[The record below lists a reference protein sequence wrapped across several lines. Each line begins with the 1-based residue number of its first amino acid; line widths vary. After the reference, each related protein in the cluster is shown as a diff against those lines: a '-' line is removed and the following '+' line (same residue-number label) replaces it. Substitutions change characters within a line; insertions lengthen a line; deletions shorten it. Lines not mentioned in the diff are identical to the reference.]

1 MNNRIVGSS
10 WTTSMCFAKADHISS
25 ISEIR
30 RSGKVISDGYYNIG
44 GVLYYAAHI
53 KGFLSDTFNNSSNYI
68 YNTSPVY
75 MRRIEVN
82 DLGK

>member
-1 MNNRIVGSS
+1 MNNVFRSS
-10 WTTSMCFAKADHISS
+10 WATSMCFVKADHTSS

-30 RSGKVISDGYYNIG
+30 RSGKVISDGYYNIR

-75 MRRIEVN
+75 MGRIEV
-82 DLGK
+82 K